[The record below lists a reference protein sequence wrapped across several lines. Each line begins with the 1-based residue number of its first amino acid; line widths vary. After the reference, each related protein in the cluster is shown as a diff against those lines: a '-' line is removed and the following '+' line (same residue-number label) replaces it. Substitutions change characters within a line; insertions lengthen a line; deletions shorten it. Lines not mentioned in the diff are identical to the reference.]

1 MISHFEVSG
10 ADPES
15 LIEFYSELLGWRF
28 EEAPGVEGYW
38 LVQTPSM
45 DGEPDDMR
53 PVNGGLKRAEA
64 SGRGILLFF
73 SVESV

>member
-10 ADPES
+10 GSPEP

-38 LVQTPSM
+38 LIQTPSKE
-45 DGEPDDMR
+45 GEHGELR
-53 PVNGGLKRAEA
+53 PVNGGMLYKTIGTGLA
-64 SGRGILLFF
+64 SAT
-73 SVESV
+73 SV